1 MPQLFSNRKKINVTP
16 INYRDCQRGG
26 EREREREMQPKKQ
39 RPKLN
44 AKLDTDTDVKKTCNR
59 FVL

>member
-26 EREREREMQPKKQ
+26 ERERERD
-39 RPKLN
+39 
-44 AKLDTDTDVKKTCNR
+44 AAKKTKAKAKCQIGHRYRCKKN
-59 FVL
+59 L

>member
-1 MPQLFSNRKKINVTP
+1 MLLPQITETVR
-16 INYRDCQRGG
+16 G
-26 EREREREMQPKKQ
+26 EREREREMQPKIQ

>member
-16 INYRDCQRGG
+16 INYSDCQR

-44 AKLDTDTDVKKTCNR
+44 AKLDTDTDVKKH
-59 FVL
+59 L

>member
-16 INYRDCQRGG
+16 INYSDCQRG
-26 EREREREMQPKKQ
+26 REREMQPKKQ

-44 AKLDTDTDVKKTCNR
+44 AKLDTDTDVEKTCNR

>member
-16 INYRDCQRGG
+16 TNYRDCQRG
-26 EREREREMQPKKQ
+26 EREREMQPKIQ